1 MGSNTS
7 LQHNFARVRM
17 KWGWLTCFVWR
28 PDWAPSDTKLCWMGQ
43 GCWGWWSVGFSTGTK
58 WGWGLDTERDC
69 GGWRRWGW
77 LTRTDAWASW
87 FFRNF
92 ISTKCPKNDKNTFTH
107 NASIA
112 RSIHNFEPSGVDHF
126 IQRCCIEFR
135 KKFPVM
141 PSDVTQKRFILLWNT
156 NKGRIS
162 TSTIHWDH
170 RSKNAVTDTKYT
182 LGRYGEFF
190 LIPIERVN

>member
-58 WGWGLDTERDC
+58 WEWGLDTERDC

-92 ISTKCPKNDKNTFTH
+92 ISTKCPYPQCAYCTF
-107 NASIA
+107 N
-112 RSIHNFEPSGVDHF
+112 P
-126 IQRCCIEFR
+126 QFR
-135 KKFPVM
+135 TIWGRPFYP
-141 PSDVTQKRFILLWNT
+141 TLLY
-156 NKGRIS
+156 RIS
-162 TSTIHWDH
+162 Q
-170 RSKNAVTDTKYT
+170 KNSRHTFRCHAKNGLYFFGTQTKA
-182 LGRYGEFF
+182 EFQ
-190 LIPIERVN
+190 LAPSIEIIDPKMQLQTPSIP